1 MTCKIQ
7 ILSIVDLPG
16 QLFREIAVTVSKAG
30 VSIAL
35 ATGCTVDSNRDTE
48 TQTELHW
55 DQAADMELLANV
67 FEFETVAVFKQL
79 VSVLGK
85 VYASRAAYEELL

>member
-35 ATGCTVDSNRDTE
+35 ATGFTIDSNRDTE
-48 TQTELHW
+48 TQTELAW
-55 DQAADMELLANV
+55 DQAADMELLANM
-67 FEFETVAVFKQL
+67 FEFETVAVFRQL
-79 VSVLGK
+79 VTMLGK
-85 VYASRAAYEELL
+85 AYANRAAYEELL

>member
-1 MTCKIQ
+1 MNCKIQ

-16 QLFREIAVTVSKAG
+16 QLFREIAATVSKAG

-35 ATGCTVDSNRDTE
+35 ATGCTADSNRDTE

-55 DQAADMELLANV
+55 DQVADMELLANV